1 MKAKSDLLATKRQ
14 TSVQPRPAQASKRR
28 PTSRLPAAE
37 RKAQILAKAFE
48 FFSEYGLT
56 AQTRALADAC
66 GVSQRLLY
74 SVFPSKAALID
85 AVYEANIAGPFK
97 AVWLVKLRDRSIPL
111 QQRLLSF
118 YQEYYDGVLTRK
130 WLRLFLYASLAEVE
144 MAPAYISA
152 VIRTLLETIVDETA
166 ADAGLAPPKEADMRQ
181 EIGWLLHGNLSHLAI
196 RRHVYRNSTS
206 VDVGSAIRLHV
217 SAYLAAAPMLFKQYA
232 EDSSRPHRLPAKTP

>member
-14 TSVQPRPAQASKRR
+14 ASVQPRPVQASKRR

-74 SVFPSKAALID
+74 SVFPNKAALID

-111 QQRLLSF
+111 EQRLLSF
-118 YQEYYDGVLTRK
+118 YREYYDGVLTRK

-166 ADAGLAPPKEADMRQ
+166 ADLELTLPKEPDLRQ

-206 VDVGSAIRLHV
+206 VDIEAAIQLHV
-217 SAYLAAAPMLFKQYA
+217 SAYLAAAPVLFRQYA
-232 EDSSRPHRLPAKTP
+232 AGQPGRPPAKKP